1 MIAHGRIALLLY
13 SLALPILPD
22 YILCMRA
29 NTRPHQ
35 LCWPEVIGRWQL
47 LHVSRVLHSGWLSM
61 GSRPIFRDMCHDK
74 NNPVFDHL
82 QCAKTER
89 KAYEISHPMDDLS
102 VSTWVDR
109 KGEVSERVHV
119 IFVRNKWWVFSFKS
133 FPPLSTCTSVD
144 MDIIHEVSQGFPLH
158 VCILQSIKNWSWGR
172 PGNKTRLGFP
182 LSFVHPTMH

>member
-1 MIAHGRIALLLY
+1 MITHGCIALLLY

-35 LCWPEVIGRWQL
+35 LCWPGVIGRWRL
-47 LHVSRVLHSGWLSM
+47 LHVSCVLHSGWLSM

-133 FPPLSTCTSVD
+133 FPPLSACTLVD
-144 MDIIHEVSQGFPLH
+144 MNIIHEVSQGFPLH
-158 VCILQSIKNWSWGR
+158 VCILQSIKRWSWGR